1 MRHCYGNRF
10 RVVTLKT
17 TGVLHLGM
25 LKGLIM
31 ISIYKVIDVACI

>member
-10 RVVTLKT
+10 RIVTLKN
-17 TGVLHLGM
+17 TGASHLGM

-31 ISIYKVIDVACI
+31 ISIYKVIDAACI